1 MLSLECYLRMWQKKL
16 KVYLS
21 FAQTTV
27 IASLSDL
34 SIVSEMFFY
43 KSCLVWYAIWGCGTK
58 SESLAVVGQVIFM
71 SNLGWWYVRLRNRMS
86 GYKPILNRYWNWTF
100 WLNRMLTGSLEC
112 WKYRKMLTVNMRHV
126 LVFYEHATLFPL
138 ELLFQ
143 WSHKNCHFKGFLI
156 SFVHASFIEHKVVFW
171 SNMQVFG
178 STCGSYGSNQ
188 Y

>member
-1 MLSLECYLRMWQKKL
+1 
-16 KVYLS
+16 
-21 FAQTTV
+21 
-27 IASLSDL
+27 
-34 SIVSEMFFY
+34 MFFY

-178 STCGSYGSNQ
+178 STCGSYGLNQ
-188 Y
+188 YQHDKVTIIQRN